1 MPDDSKKDKWLYVA
15 VEDPGGNE
23 KFVGLYDKQA
33 DISYIPAF
41 ESKEDALTALVNLPR
56 QEGKKYEVQAVL
68 ADILCE
74 DARKNGFLVFL
85 TDGDGKM
92 RGQIEA

>member
-1 MPDDSKKDKWLYVA
+1 MPDDSKQDRWLYVA
-15 VEDPGGNE
+15 VENPGGDE

-41 ESKEDALTALVNLPR
+41 ESKEDALSALVNLPER
-56 QEGKKYEVQAVL
+56 GGRKYEVQAVL

-85 TDGDGKM
+85 SDGNGKM